1 MSQENI
7 WKLMATKTEGAGP
20 IPSERVH
27 ALTTSTQF
35 PNDELD
41 SSRNPLQSHSRPYR
55 RRGYYIRSLRGV
67 LERLKAVA
75 IGLVTIAILIAGLLV
90 VGLLALDLLDML
102 RW

>member
-1 MSQENI
+1 
-7 WKLMATKTEGAGP
+7 MATKTEGAGP

-41 SSRNPLQSHSRPYR
+41 SPRNPLQSDSRPYR
-55 RRGYYIRSLRGV
+55 RRGYYMRSRRGV
-67 LERLKAVA
+67 LGRLKAVA
-75 IGLVTIAILIAGLLV
+75 VGLAVVATLIAGLLV
-90 VGLLALDLLDML
+90 AALLALDLADML